1 MNTRELQLQ
10 GLGDARLAV
19 HATSPLPAWLWSS
32 DGTMVLWANP
42 VGARLFGAANA
53 TDLAR
58 KKFGPADPHRRQ
70 VAQLAGKL
78 SPTGAVRLERL
89 RGFGAQLGGLM
100 TCGCARLDFPD
111 GSQGI
116 LVAAAETNGRAMPLI
131 ERLQRLVEGVDA
143 PMLAFSREGTFAGA
157 SDAARMLFGFRDLA
171 AADLEQA
178 RLDALAQGRVE
189 MPIPAGHLVLQRVG
203 TGADTGL
210 IALIAPLIVP
220 QAAPVADD
228 ISQDG
233 QPVGSRPQP
242 VVAPP
247 DSEQPAM
254 SGEAPAEFALVDE
267 FAEPLEAAPEAPIVP
282 TAEPCAEPPQP
293 DAATAAGTTDGKA
306 GAEPSP
312 FVEPVADEF
321 VVPPLEMPP
330 RLDYHAPSYPAPDE
344 PTRLHP
350 LRFTWKMDADGRF
363 SLDQSEFTHLIGPR
377 TAAGFGRP
385 WRDIAERFSLDPE
398 DRVASASATHGTW
411 TGIMLNWPVDG
422 GDRLPVEL
430 SGLPVFDRA
439 GKFAGYRG
447 FGVCHDLEGLTRL
460 AALRCFELSMA
471 PPVKR
476 RLSADIVETDS
487 EQVSAAELPG
497 EPGVMRSVFSEPS
510 APVTNE
516 TSPQTDL
523 DKSVEPPKN
532 VLPFRLVGEPRS
544 PALTPVENSAFNELA
559 RQLAAR
565 LERDDDSASAVP
577 TPPIATETVEPVSDR
592 PEPEPPRQQP
602 RDEMPNDTPLWLQP
616 PEPPARGGSRR
627 DRSLLDLLPTGI
639 LIYRLD
645 RLLYANPA
653 FLKRMGYPT
662 LQVLEEAGGLDALYV
677 EAGVSQ
683 ASSTSEAGTP
693 VTISATQPSAE
704 HDEPTQARLFTISW
718 DGDSALALMFAPT
731 QAAAAPPVPA
741 EPVLASPPPAAG
753 DADAEDLAVI
763 LDTTA
768 EGIVMFDAE
777 GNIHACN
784 RSAEALFGYDGA
796 DFLERHLT
804 ELFAPESQR
813 VVGEYL
819 EGIKGAGVASLLDHG
834 RDVLGRVAKG
844 GIVPLA
850 MTMGRTR
857 TDGPNFFAVFRD
869 LSQSRKGEGEL
880 QQARRLAERAAS
892 AKADMLARI
901 SHEVRTPL
909 NAIIGF
915 AEVMIAERFGAL
927 GNERYAEYLK
937 DIRASGERVI
947 AIINDLTEL
956 SRIETGKLDLAFTN
970 QNLNELIESCVSVM
984 QPQANRERI
993 IIRTSLA
1000 HALPS
1005 VVADARTLR
1014 QITLNLIGTSIHL
1027 ANPGGQVIV
1036 STAFSDMG
1044 EVVLRVRDTGHG
1056 LNDNEVAA
1064 ALEPFRTPPPS
1075 DQASDS
1081 SGVSLSLTK
1090 ALVEA
1095 NRAQFHIKT
1104 GGHSGTLIEVVFARA
1119 LARA

>member
-19 HATSPLPAWLWSS
+19 HATSALPAWLWSS
-32 DGTMVLWANP
+32 DGTRVLWSNP

-53 TDLAR
+53 GDLAR
-58 KKFGPADPHRRQ
+58 KKFGPADQHRRQ

-78 SPTGAVRLERL
+78 SPSGAVRLERL
-89 RGFGAQLGGLM
+89 RGFGAKLGMLM

-111 GSQGI
+111 GGHGI
-116 LVAAAETNGRAMPLI
+116 LITAVETNGRAMPLI
-131 ERLQRLVEGVDA
+131 ERLQRLVEGADA
-143 PMLAFSREGTFAGA
+143 PMVAFSREGLFVGA
-157 SDAARMLFGFRDLA
+157 SDAARTLFGFRNLA

-210 IALIAPLIVP
+210 VALIASRAPPVP
-220 QAAPVADD
+220 DD
-228 ISQDG
+228 ISQDA
-233 QPVGSRPQP
+233 QPMQSAPPP

-247 DSEQPAM
+247 DYEQPAM
-254 SGEAPAEFALVDE
+254 SGEALAEFALIDE
-267 FAEPLEAAPEAPIVP
+267 FAEPLEAAPEAPIVSA
-282 TAEPCAEPPQP
+282 AEQRAEQPQP
-293 DAATAAGTTDGKA
+293 DAATAEAETTKVEADG
-306 GAEPSP
+306 EPSP
-312 FVEPVADEF
+312 FVEPVADES
-321 VVPPLEMPP
+321 VVLPLEMPP
-330 RLDYHAPSYPAPDE
+330 KPSYPAPDE
-344 PTRLHP
+344 PTRLHA

-385 WRDIAERFSLDPE
+385 WRDIAERFALDPE
-398 DRVASASATHGTW
+398 DRVASASATRDTW
-411 TGIMLNWPVDG
+411 TGITLNWPVDG

-439 GKFAGYRG
+439 RKFAGYRG
-447 FGVCHDLEGLTRL
+447 FGVCRDLEGLTRL
-460 AALRCFELSMA
+460 AALRRFELSMA

-487 EQVSAAELPG
+487 EQVSAAKLPG
-497 EPGVMRSVFSEPS
+497 EPDVMPSVSSESPAS
-510 APVTNE
+510 ITNE

-565 LERDDDSASAVP
+565 LERDDGGSALP
-577 TPPIATETVEPVSDR
+577 TPPIATETAVEPVSE
-592 PEPEPPRQQP
+592 PPAPEPPR
-602 RDEMPNDTPLWLQP
+602 DETPNDAPLWLQP
-616 PEPPARGGSRR
+616 PEPPARGDSRR
-627 DRSLLDLLPTGI
+627 DRALLDLLPTGI

-653 FLKRMGYPT
+653 FLKRMGYPGV
-662 LQVLEEAGGLDALYV
+662 QALEEAGGLDALYV

-704 HDEPTQARLFTISW
+704 QPTEARLYTISW

-731 QAAAAPPVPA
+731 QAAAAPPLPM
-741 EPVLASPPPAAG
+741 EPEPASPPPAAG
-753 DADAEDLAVI
+753 DADAEDLAAI

-796 DFLERHLT
+796 DFVDRHLT

-819 EGIKGAGVASLLDHG
+819 EGVKGAGVASLLDHG

-857 TDGPNFFAVFRD
+857 ADGPNFFAVFRD

-915 AEVMIAERFGAL
+915 AEVMIAERFGTL

-970 QNLNELIESCVSVM
+970 QNLNELIEACVSAM

-993 IIRTSLA
+993 VIRTSLA
-1000 HALPS
+1000 QALPS